1 MFINMLFAFFFV
13 KTFGDCPF
21 TSFQGIPGR
30 SAQAVVQVVAI
41 DIWPR
46 EIFQQ

>member
-1 MFINMLFAFFFV
+1 MLFAFFFV

-21 TSFQGIPGR
+21 TSFRVIPGR
-30 SAQAVVQVVAI
+30 SAKAVVQVVVFGI
-41 DIWPR
+41 LPR